1 MLNRIA
7 AAAIATLALAIP
19 GVARADEVVRIA
31 YIDPLSGSL
40 AATGQLG
47 EQHFRFAIDRANAS
61 GAAGPGRKFELVAL
75 DNEVSPEKSLT
86 LLRKAID
93 DGIHYVTQGNGSSVA
108 FALSDAIA
116 KNNRRAPNQAVMFL
130 NYAAVDPGLT
140 NEKCNWWHFRFDA
153 DSDMKMRALS
163 DYVVSQAQI
172 KKVYIFNPDY
182 SFGQSVE
189 KAAQA
194 MLANR
199 RPDLQV
205 VGAERVP
212 LGKVKDFA
220 PYVQKMQAAGADAVV
235 TGNWGADLTLLS
247 KAAQDTGY
255 KGTFFTYYL
264 GSSDVIAGLGAE
276 GGKGYAQVSEY
287 HANLGIPE
295 LEKIAAEF
303 EAKYTNNQ
311 FYYWRVVNE
320 IDMLAAAMKQAD
332 SSDPAKVGQVLS
344 TMVQK
349 TPLGDVTMR
358 EDNHQLLQP
367 IFVSELEPGMK
378 FTFPDNKMGFK
389 TVSRIEA
396 ATQRLPTTCKFQP
409 PA

>member
-1 MLNRIA
+1 MLNRLA
-7 AAAIATLALAIP
+7 AAAIATFVLAVPA
-19 GVARADEVVRIA
+19 ARADEVVRIA

-47 EQHFRFAIDRANAS
+47 EQHFRFAIDRANAAE
-61 GAAGPGRKFELVAL
+61 AAGPGRKLELVAL

-93 DGIHYVTQGNGSSVA
+93 DGVHYVTQGNGSSVA

-116 KNNRRAPNQAVMFL
+116 KNNRRAPTQAVMFL

-163 DYVVSQAQI
+163 DYLVSQAQI

-189 KAAQA
+189 RAAQA

-199 RPDLQV
+199 RADLQV

-264 GSSDVIAGLGAE
+264 GSSDIIAGLGVE
-276 GGKGYAQVSEY
+276 GGKGYAQISEY

-295 LEKIAAEF
+295 LEKVAAEF
-303 EAKYTNNQ
+303 EAKYANTQ

-332 SSDPAKVGQVLS
+332 SSDPAAVGKALEGMS
-344 TMVQK
+344 RP
-349 TPLGDVTMR
+349 TPIGPSIMR
-358 EDNHQLLQP
+358 ADNHQLLQP
-367 IFVSELEPGMK
+367 MFISELEPGLPHV
-378 FTFPDNKMGFK
+378 FPETKLGFK
-389 TVSRIEA
+389 TISRIEPD
-396 ATQRLPTTCKFQP
+396 ATKMATTCSFKDKP
-409 PA
+409 